1 MWVGLMFMGM
11 SLLFWVGVTAFVVW
25 ALMRWVAP
33 RLRNSPL
40 MTSDIMQP
48 QQPSA
53 VETLRHRYAVGEI
66 DAPTFELMVERILAS
81 EERERQGQQPIASR
95 DAEIYNT

>member
-11 SLLFWVGVTAFVVW
+11 SLLFWVGVTAFIVW

-40 MTSDIMQP
+40 MTSNIMQP

-53 VETLRHRYAVGEI
+53 VETLATAMRWARS
-66 DAPTFELMVERILAS
+66 TRRRLS
-81 EERERQGQQPIASR
+81 
-95 DAEIYNT
+95 

>member
-11 SLLFWVGVTAFVVW
+11 SLLFWVGVTAFIVW

-40 MTSDIMQP
+40 MTSNIMQP